1 MSSRD
6 RILQRLKNAQAAT
19 PVSPSPL
26 AFAATET
33 RLKPAEY
40 KSEFVQNLVD
50 NHAEVIEISSQDLA
64 STVQTLLAD
73 KQLERCLIG
82 QNVEATEL
90 NKALPQLEVYEQ
102 ALDKEVLF
110 QQVHAG
116 ICWAQYGLAETG
128 SLMLETSVQQPRTLS
143 LVPPVN
149 IVVVRESDLLA
160 DFNQLVGSEYWQQK
174 MAGETKPT
182 NLLLVS
188 GPSKTADIQQ
198 TLAFG
203 AHGPKEL
210 VVILI
215 SE

>member
-19 PVSPSPL
+19 PVSLSPL

-82 QNVEATEL
+82 QNVEAAEL

-110 QQVHAG
+110 QQVNAG

-210 VVILI
+210 IVILI

>member
-82 QNVEATEL
+82 QNVEAVEL

-110 QQVHAG
+110 QQVNAG

-210 VVILI
+210 IVILI

>member
-82 QNVEATEL
+82 QNVEAAEL

-110 QQVHAG
+110 QQVNAG

-160 DFNQLVGSEYWQQK
+160 DFNQLVGSDYWQQK

-210 VVILI
+210 IVILI

>member
-82 QNVEATEL
+82 QNVEAAEL

-110 QQVHAG
+110 QQVNAG

-174 MAGETKPT
+174 MSGETKPT

>member
-64 STVQTLLAD
+64 STVQTLLDD

-82 QNVEATEL
+82 QNVEAAEL
-90 NKALPQLEVYEQ
+90 NKALPQLDVYEQ

-110 QQVHAG
+110 QQVNAG

>member
-82 QNVEATEL
+82 QNVEAAEL

-110 QQVHAG
+110 QQVNAG